1 MRNSS
6 DSRPEKIK
14 ANLVSYGDEHSHYLR
29 RTMLSGYIDK
39 AGSGQLTSHD
49 KMEML
54 LALTPDAIPSSLN
67 GIFINFSGWFK
78 SLPTTFAASP
88 NGLSLL
94 DDTIEF
100 VKTGYRRMPIAVRL
114 SLIQHEK
121 LVNKNGIITTTQPAS
136 ARLANEALNAVRPKL
151 CEVDETFLYRWAR
164 QEGGLYDIVLFFR
177 GILALEI
184 ECVASDRFYQY

>member
-6 DSRPEKIK
+6 DSRPDKLVT
-14 ANLVSYGDEHSHYLR
+14 NLVAYGDEHSHTLR
-29 RTMLSGYIDK
+29 KTMLSGYIDK

-54 LALTPDAIPSSLN
+54 LAMTPDGVPSSLN
-67 GIFINFSGWFK
+67 GIFTNFSSWFK
-78 SLPTTFAASP
+78 SLETRFAASP

-114 SLIQHEK
+114 SLLQHEK
-121 LVNKNGIITTTQPAS
+121 LVNKSGIITTTQPAS

-151 CEVDETFLYRWAR
+151 CEVDGTFLYRWAK

-184 ECVASDRFYQY
+184 ECVNSDRFSQF

>member
-1 MRNSS
+1 MHDSS
-6 DSRPEKIK
+6 DSRPEKQTT
-14 ANLVSYGDEHSHYLR
+14 NLVAYGDEHSHNLR
-29 RTMLSGYIDK
+29 KTMLSGYIDK

-54 LALTPDAIPSSLN
+54 LALTPDGVPSSLN
-67 GIFINFSGWFK
+67 GIFMTFSSWFK
-78 SLPTTFAASP
+78 SLENRFAASP

-121 LVNKNGIITTTQPAS
+121 LVNKGGVVTTTQPAS
-136 ARLANEALNAVRPKL
+136 ARLANEALKAVRSKL

-164 QEGGLYDIVLFFR
+164 QEGGLYDIILFFR
-177 GILALEI
+177 SILALEI
-184 ECVASDRFYQY
+184 ECVMSNRFYHY

>member
-1 MRNSS
+1 MQNSS
-6 DSRPEKIK
+6 DSRPEKK
-14 ANLVSYGDEHSHYLR
+14 MANLIAYGDEHSHNLR
-29 RTMLSGYIDK
+29 KTMLSGYIDK

-54 LALTPDAIPSSLN
+54 LALTPDGVPSSLY
-67 GIFINFSGWFK
+67 GIWMTFSSWFT
-78 SLPTTFAASP
+78 SLATRLAASP

-121 LVNKNGIITTTQPAS
+121 LVNKSGTFTTTQPAS

-151 CEVDETFLYRWAR
+151 CEVDETFLYRWVR

-184 ECVASDRFYQY
+184 ECVMSDRFHQY